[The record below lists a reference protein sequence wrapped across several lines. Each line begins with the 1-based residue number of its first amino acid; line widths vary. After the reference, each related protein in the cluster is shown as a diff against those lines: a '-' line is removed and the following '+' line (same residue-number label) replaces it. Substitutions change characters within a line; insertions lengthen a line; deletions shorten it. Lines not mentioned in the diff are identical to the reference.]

1 MNSIATRLLVSASLV
16 LAGFVVLTS
25 LSVRHS
31 VHSRAEQALYDRLQ
45 GMVYGI
51 LGASELDSNGRL
63 VVNEFELPDQRLL
76 SPVPGM
82 YAEVT
87 GERGNRVW
95 QSSSTVSAVPT
106 IIPLDVGSWHFSH
119 HNEKDKAEVRR
130 LQFATNWST
139 KNLPDNVY
147 YLQVVN
153 DAAEFNAQLRDFDRN
168 LWISLSLSALLLL
181 MIQLLVLSWGLNPLG
196 KIGRGLKRIESGE
209 SALLDNKLPVEL
221 RPLADSMNTLLQS
234 ERNRHLRYRN
244 VMDDLAHSLKTPL
257 SVMQNLPATNALDQS
272 APNHEIIADQTS
284 RMQDIIAYHLQRAS
298 AQGAQALAAP
308 LSPMSALTRLSSSLK
323 KVYRERDIDFS
334 FELPPTF
341 MVRINESDLMEILG
355 NLLENSCK
363 YGASHIR
370 VSTSR
375 TDQHAMLHIDDDGP
389 GFPAE
394 HILELSKRGVRADSV
409 REGQGLGLAVSR
421 ELMESYGGELGL
433 SNRAGGGARVTLLFT

>member
-16 LAGFVVLTS
+16 LAGFVILTS

-51 LGASELDSNGRL
+51 LGASELDRNGRL
-63 VVNEFELPDQRLL
+63 TVNEFELPDQRLL

-82 YAEVT
+82 YAEVI
-87 GERGNRVW
+87 GAGGDRVW
-95 QSSSTVSAVPT
+95 QSSSTVSKVPS
-106 IIPLDVGSWHFSH
+106 IIAQDVGSWHFSH
-119 HNEKDKAEVRR
+119 HNEKDNAEVRR

-139 KNLPDNVY
+139 QTRPENIY

-181 MIQLLVLSWGLNPLG
+181 LIQLLVLLWGLNPLG
-196 KIGRGLKRIESGE
+196 KIGRGLKQIETGE
-209 SALLDNKLPVEL
+209 AALLDNKLPVEL

-257 SVMQNLPATNALDQS
+257 SVMQNLPETSTADNNANNDIIIDQS
-272 APNHEIIADQTS
+272 S

-308 LSPMSALTRLSSSLK
+308 LSPQSALTRLSSSLK
-323 KVYRERDIDFS
+323 KVYRERDINFS

-341 MVRINESDLMEILG
+341 KVRINESDLMEILG

-363 YGASHIR
+363 YGATDIR

-375 TDQHAMLHIDDDGP
+375 TDQHAMLHIDDNGP

-409 REGQGLGLAVSR
+409 REGQGLGLAVTR